1 MDASEASTFNTVVD
15 WYKGRGHW
23 FSPPMVQYI
32 DGVPTVLSTPP
43 DEWPSLPST
52 IKTAPS
58 EAEDSSWSVP
68 FSSISDVYDVES
80 RSSSPLAK
88 YYADHIRATLEKQVQ
103 SGKRFGALVMEPVC
117 LGAGGMV
124 FVDPLFQKVM
134 VEVVRSSSDLFGSE
148 STQVQASVSENRV
161 NADTDATEAWQGL
174 PVIYDEVF
182 SGLHRFGYHSAASV
196 LGHTPDIAVYAKI
209 LTAGLLPMSATLA
222 SKSIFASF
230 LSDKK
235 VDALLH
241 GHSYTA
247 NPIGCSVALKGIE
260 MMEGKE
266 WKEEKELWNGAERW
280 SFWSEAFIQ
289 AASGRSGVKGSMAM
303 GTVLAIELE
312 SGDAGGEFCLWAA
325 EDTLNGRTS
334 RHNDGPN
341 DPSVSKVARVYSS

>member
-43 DEWPSLPST
+43 DEWPTLPS
-52 IKTAPS
+52 S
-58 EAEDSSWSVP
+58 VEASTSSSDDNSWSVP
-68 FSSISDVYDVES
+68 FASISDVYNVEA
-80 RSSSPLAK
+80 RSSSPLAE
-88 YYADHIRATLEKQVQ
+88 YYTKHIRQTLERLVQ

-124 FVDPLFQKVM
+124 FVDPLFQKIL
-134 VEVVRSSSDLFGSE
+134 VEVVRSSSDLFGTTNVE
-148 STQVQASVSENRV
+148 AEGSVTENRV
-161 NADTDATEAWQGL
+161 NADTSDSWQGL

-266 WKEEKELWNGAERW
+266 WKEEKELWKGAERW
-280 SFWSEAFIQ
+280 SFWSEDFIKTL
-289 AASGRSGVKGSMAM
+289 SGKKEVKGSMAM

-312 SGDAGGEFCLWAA
+312 SGDAGGELLISACRA
-325 EDTLNGRTS
+325 
-334 RHNDGPN
+334 
-341 DPSVSKVARVYSS
+341 

>member
-15 WYKGRGHW
+15 WYKGRGHL
-23 FSPPMVQYI
+23 FSPPMVQYV
-32 DGVPTVLSTPP
+32 DGIPTVLSTPP
-43 DEWPSLPST
+43 DEWPALPSSLDAAT
-52 IKTAPS
+52 SIAGNN
-58 EAEDSSWSVP
+58 SWSVP
-68 FSSISDVYDVES
+68 FRSISDVYDVEA
-80 RSSSPLAK
+80 RSASPLAG
-88 YYADHIRATLEKQVQ
+88 YYTQHIRQTLERLVE

-124 FVDPLFQKVM
+124 FVDPLFQKIL
-134 VEVVRSSSDLFGSE
+134 VEVVRSSSDLFGANPPVTE
-148 STQVQASVSENRV
+148 GSVTENRV
-161 NADTDATEAWQGL
+161 HTDSTDAWQGL
-174 PVIYDEVF
+174 PIIYDEVF

-196 LGHTPDIAVYAKI
+196 LGHTPDIAIYAKI

-247 NPIGCSVALKGIE
+247 NPIGCAVALKGIE

-266 WKEEKELWNGAERW
+266 WKEEKELWKGAERW
-280 SFWSEAFIQ
+280 SFWSEEFIK
-289 AASGRSGVKGSMAM
+289 SVSDKEGVKGSMAM

-312 SGDAGGEFCLWAA
+312 SGDAGG
-325 EDTLNGRTS
+325 
-334 RHNDGPN
+334 
-341 DPSVSKVARVYSS
+341 